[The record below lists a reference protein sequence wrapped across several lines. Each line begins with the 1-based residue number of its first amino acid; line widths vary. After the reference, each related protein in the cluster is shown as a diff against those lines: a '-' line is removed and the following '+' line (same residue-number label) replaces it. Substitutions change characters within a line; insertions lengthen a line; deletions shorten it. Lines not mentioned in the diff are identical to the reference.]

1 MELATQY
8 KSNLTTMTSS
18 IISWLDPGGGG
29 GPGGHRTPPP
39 PPPPH
44 THGTAIYKIDVDI
57 FGMAI
62 PFFLGGGGTGEG
74 RGCQKKSIPWG
85 KLRAPLLRTN
95 DIYAI
100 S

>member
-1 MELATQY
+1 
-8 KSNLTTMTSS
+8 
-18 IISWLDPGGGG
+18 
-29 GPGGHRTPPP
+29 
-39 PPPPH
+39 
-44 THGTAIYKIDVDI
+44 
-57 FGMAI
+57 MAI
-62 PFFLGGGGTGEG
+62 PFFGGGGGTGEG